1 MWKRYK
7 LLHDFNDRFRREFF
21 LAVRQ
26 CRRCAI
32 WRRPAKRLAW
42 WAEICEVPCVGFAAN
57 ADEVPA
63 LGRAGA
69 DFIAIGDFVWADA
82 RGPRLAVAEAAQ
94 RLRLPEAVR

>member
-21 LAVRQ
+21 LAVRCQ

-42 WAEICEVPCVGFAAN
+42 WAEIIEREHLDEKHSPLLI
-57 ADEVPA
+57 ADNEGLEPKF
-63 LGRAGA
+63 RQQ
-69 DFIAIGDFVWADA
+69 ITN
-82 RGPRLAVAEAAQ
+82 
-94 RLRLPEAVR
+94 RLREFRT